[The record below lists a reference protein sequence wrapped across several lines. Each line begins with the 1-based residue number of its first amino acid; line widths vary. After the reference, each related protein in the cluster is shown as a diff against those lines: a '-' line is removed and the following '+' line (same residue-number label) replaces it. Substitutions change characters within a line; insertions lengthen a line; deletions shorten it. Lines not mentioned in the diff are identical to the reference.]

1 MYKLDQKDRQIIFE
15 LDRNSRQS
23 INELATITKL
33 SRDVVSYRIKQLEKF
48 EVIQKYIAVIDYGR
62 FSYQFIRLYL
72 RLQNTTPEI
81 EESIAHFFV
90 GERHCQIVYRSSGK
104 HDLVIGFLVK
114 SLVEYRQIHDL
125 FLQKFRTHV
134 AHQAMSIFL
143 SYHHFCRNYLVDK
156 KHQDHTVIIT
166 GNQEPFLYDEKD
178 LLLLN
183 IIKENARITLLDLAR
198 ELKMTPAGVK
208 YKLRNLEKQKVILG
222 YKVLLDFSKLGYQY
236 FKVDLELE
244 DVTIIP
250 SLDQYIL
257 QHPNA
262 VYRDIT
268 LGGSDFE
275 FDCEFKNDLEF
286 YQFMDELKRL
296 FPQKIRHYSFY
307 QALKI
312 YKYSYFPEEFLN
324 TKAKKLLRTF

>member
-33 SRDVVSYRIKQLEKF
+33 SRDVVSYRIKQLEKC
-48 EVIQKYIAVIDYGR
+48 EIIRKYIAVIDHAR
-62 FSYQFIRLYL
+62 FSYQQIRLYVK
-72 RLQNTTPEI
+72 LQNTTPEI
-81 EESIAHFFV
+81 EENIAHFFV
-90 GERHCQIVYRSSGK
+90 KEKHCLIIYQTNGP
-104 HDLVIGFLVK
+104 HDLAAGFLVS
-114 SLVEYRQIHDL
+114 SLEEYHQIYDK
-125 FLQKFRTHV
+125 FLREFRRYV
-134 AHQAMSIFL
+134 AHNTVSLFL
-143 SYHHFCRNYLVDK
+143 SYQHFSRNYLIDK
-156 KHQDHTVIIT
+156 KRQDHNVITI
-166 GNQEPFLYDEKD
+166 GNNELFSYDEKD

-250 SLDQYIL
+250 SLAQYIL
-257 QHPNA
+257 QHPNV

-275 FDCEFKNDLEF
+275 FDCEFKNDLDF
-286 YQFMDELKRL
+286 YQFIDELKRL
-296 FPQKIRHYSFY
+296 FPQKIRRYTFY

-312 YKYSYFPEEFLN
+312 YKYSYFPEDFLN
-324 TKAKKLLRTF
+324 PKAKKLSRTY